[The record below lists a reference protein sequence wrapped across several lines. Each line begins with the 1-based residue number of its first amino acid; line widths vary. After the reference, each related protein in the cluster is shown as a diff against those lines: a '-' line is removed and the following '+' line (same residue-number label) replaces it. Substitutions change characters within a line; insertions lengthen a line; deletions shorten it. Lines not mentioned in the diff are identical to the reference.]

1 MRLKIKAHKNQLRIN
16 DLGDR
21 GEIIHH
27 QQSNNHL
34 LNWFIE
40 QKSQKK
46 LIKMK
51 AKVKMK
57 NQLFSNV
64 NQNAFSRIVTM
75 NKQLN
80 LCNERE
86 LVQEH
91 QENLTIR
98 SKKPQPRLVQNQQL
112 EELVKMMKKFMMM
125 KNLAEHNQE

>member
-27 QQSNNHL
+27 QHSNNHL
-34 LNWFIE
+34 QNWFIE

-64 NQNAFSRIVTM
+64 NQNAFSRIVMM

-91 QENLTIR
+91 QENPTIR
-98 SKKPQPRLVQNQQL
+98 SKKPQPRLVQNQQ
-112 EELVKMMKKFMMM
+112 
-125 KNLAEHNQE
+125 

>member
-27 QQSNNHL
+27 QQSNNQP
-34 LNWFIE
+34 LNWFID
-40 QKSQKK
+40 QKAKKK

-57 NQLFSNV
+57 NQLFSNVSNV

-98 SKKPQPRLVQNQQL
+98 SKKPQSRLVQNQQ
-112 EELVKMMKKFMMM
+112 
-125 KNLAEHNQE
+125 